1 MRCVASQFQYG
12 GGPALSENDYCIECI
27 FEEAKAAASADSYR
41 DQRNYM
47 REVVDDVLAGHGLEG
62 QSYYVARTWWVLS
75 LLVALFVRRSKLR
88 YF

>member
-1 MRCVASQFQYG
+1 MCCVAFQFQYG

-47 REVVDDVLAGHGLEG
+47 REVVEDVLAGHGLEG

-75 LLVALFVRRSKLR
+75 LLVALFVRRAKLR